1 MLYESLRKLIVEATS
16 LNAEETFR
24 ALDLTFSVQMTAED
38 SDGQVELVEDGKNVA
53 VCPSNVH
60 DYVRLYA
67 EQRMLGSNT
76 KALQVILLLF
86 FVFVIVACPAIKYSH
101 LYREYKIK
109 NFVKASLIAWLCEKR
124 K

>member
-86 FVFVIVACPAIKYSH
+86 FLFVIVS
-101 LYREYKIK
+101 
-109 NFVKASLIAWLCEKR
+109 VQQ
-124 K
+124 

>member
-76 KALQVILLLF
+76 KALQVSLLLF
-86 FVFVIVACPAIKYSH
+86 FLFVIVTVQRWRIHTCT
-101 LYREYKIK
+101 
-109 NFVKASLIAWLCEKR
+109 ASLKWQLS
-124 K
+124 